1 MDRRINVNIGAQ
13 RFDRIREEHS
23 FYIDK
28 TGLIKEWWESGSD
41 VTLITRPRRFGK
53 TLNMSMIECFFS
65 NAYAGRSDL
74 FEGLSI
80 WEEKSP
86 DGDYQYRQL
95 QGTFP
100 VIFMSFANIKAT
112 SYETMEYKI
121 SEELTKL
128 YAKHRYLLEGD
139 LLSPQEKE
147 YYETIRPGM
156 SGKIAAGAVNFMT
169 GFLQRYYGKDVM
181 ILLDE
186 YDTPMQ
192 EAWLSGYWDQ
202 AVEFFR
208 GLFNST
214 FKTNSHIYRGLITGI
229 TRISK
234 ESIFSD
240 LNNLKVVTTTSD
252 KYASYFG
259 FSEEEVFAALDA
271 MDLGHE
277 KQGVKR
283 WYDGFTFGTHTDI
296 YNPWSI
302 TSFIETNGIY
312 DTYWADTSGNGLVNS
327 LIQKGDSDI
336 KQTMENI
343 IQGGSFQTILDEQ
356 IVFGQLEYDTGAVWS
371 LLLAAGYLKV
381 VNVEYMKPESTPDP
395 AAEGDIR
402 YTLSLTNFEVRKMFR
417 KMIKGWFGGTAR
429 TAYNDFIKALLL
441 DDRKAMNRYMNKV
454 ALATFSSF
462 DTGNKPSEYT
472 EPERFYH
479 GFVLGLMVDLA
490 DRYSI
495 TSNRE
500 SGFGRYDV
508 MLEPLN
514 EKDDAII
521 LEFKVH
527 DPDDEKTLD
536 ETVRNAL
543 EQIEEKQYSTS
554 LEAKGI
560 APGRIRKYGFAFR
573 GKECKIG

>member
-1 MDRRINVNIGAQ
+1 MDRKTNVNIGAQ
-13 RFDRIREEHS
+13 RFDRIREQGA

-28 TGLIKEWWESGSD
+28 TGLIKEWWETGSD

-65 NAYAGRSDL
+65 KEYAGRSDL

-80 WEEKSP
+80 WEDKTPE
-86 DGDYQYRQL
+86 GDYPYRQL

-100 VIFMSFANIKAT
+100 VIFLSFANIKAV
-112 SYETMEYKI
+112 SYEKMEYKI
-121 SEELTKL
+121 TELIAKL
-128 YAKHRYLLEGD
+128 YEQHRYLLEGE
-139 LLSPQEKE
+139 LLSPGEKK
-147 YYETIRPGM
+147 YYELIQPGM
-156 SGKIAAGAVNFMT
+156 RGEIAAGAVNSMT
-169 GFLQRYYGKDVM
+169 GFLQRYYDSDVI

-192 EAWLSGYWDQ
+192 EAWLSGYWDE

-208 GLFNST
+208 GFFNST
-214 FKTNSHIYRGLITGI
+214 FKTNSHIYRGFITGI

-252 KYASYFG
+252 NYASCFG

-271 MDLGHE
+271 MGLGHE

-302 TSFIETNGIY
+302 ASFIEANGIY
-312 DTYWADTSGNGLVNS
+312 DTYWAGTSGNGLVNA
-327 LIQKGDSDI
+327 LIQKGNSAI
-336 KQTMENI
+336 KQTTEDLL
-343 IQGGSFQTILDEQ
+343 QGKSFEVELDEQ
-356 IVFGQLEYDTGAVWS
+356 IVFNQLDGNSSAVWS
-371 LLLAAGYLKV
+371 LLLATGYLRVEKLERVGRLLKKV
-381 VNVEYMKPESTPDP
+381 
-395 AAEGDIR
+395 
-402 YTLSLTNFEVRKMFR
+402 YTLRLTNMEVESMFSD
-417 KMIKGWFGGTAR
+417 MVKGWFGGSAE
-429 TAYNDFIKALLL
+429 TAYNDFVKALLL
-441 DDRKAMNRYMNKV
+441 DDRKAMNRYMNRV

-490 DRYSI
+490 DRYAV

-514 EKDDAII
+514 ETDDAII

-536 ETVRNAL
+536 ETVQNAL
-543 EQIEEKQYSTS
+543 EQIEEKQYGAS

-560 APGRIRKYGFAFR
+560 APERIRKYGFAFR